1 MIHAHLTFGTG
12 DKLNMSKVWAIIVA
26 AGQGR
31 RMNDPVKKQY
41 HSMERVPILVHTLCV
56 FDACTDVDEM
66 ILCVPELDIDYCR
79 DELIKPANLARKITL
94 VAGGATRQ
102 ESVYNGLQAIDANN
116 GIAVIHDGVRPFV
129 SAAQISA
136 CIEGAVKYG
145 ACILGI
151 PAFDTLKRINDDNI
165 IVETLKRD
173 KIWMAQTPQAFQYD
187 LIVRAHQHARQHHQ
201 HATDDASLLEYM
213 GIDVK
218 VIPGSRCNL
227 KITDAD
233 DLKLARSL
241 FDSSRA

>member
-1 MIHAHLTFGTG
+1 MT
-12 DKLNMSKVWAIIVA
+12 KVYAVIVA

-31 RMNDPVKKQY
+31 RMHDPVKKQY
-41 HSMERVPILVHTLCV
+41 HSMEGLPVLAHTLSI
-56 FDACTDVDEM
+56 FDACIVIDEM
-66 ILCVPELDIDYCR
+66 ILCVPDHDIDYCR
-79 DELIKPANLARKITL
+79 DELVKPANLARKITL

-102 ESVYNGLQAIDANN
+102 ESVYNGLQAIDSDD

-129 SAAQISA
+129 SAVQISA

-151 PAFDTLKRINDDNI
+151 PAFDTLKRVNDDNI
-165 IVETLKRD
+165 IVETVKRD
-173 KIWMAQTPQAFQYD
+173 TIWMAQTPQAFQYD

-218 VIPGSRCNL
+218 VIPGSRRNL